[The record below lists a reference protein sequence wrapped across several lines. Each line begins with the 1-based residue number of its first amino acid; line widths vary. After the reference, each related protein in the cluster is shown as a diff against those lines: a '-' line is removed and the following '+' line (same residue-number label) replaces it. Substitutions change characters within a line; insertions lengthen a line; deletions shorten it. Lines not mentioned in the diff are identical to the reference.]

1 MSGDTIIFSF
11 NIPTQTKTKFQA
23 ICRARCLGMTSVLN
37 SYIEKF
43 VIENN
48 SLNRN
53 RFEHEIGND
62 FVGGI
67 FPGNQ
72 DRWADYEV

>member
-1 MSGDTIIFSF
+1 MNRDTIIFSF
-11 NIPTQTKTKFQA
+11 NIPKKTKNKFQN
-23 ICRARCLGMTSVLN
+23 ICKARCLGMTSVLN

-43 VIENN
+43 VFEN
-48 SLNRN
+48 SDLKRN
-53 RFEHEIGND
+53 KFDAEVEDD

-72 DRWADYEV
+72 DRWTL